1 MGNQW
6 ESILVALGIIVLFY
20 FIRKYYQ
27 SKKLS
32 LISRPVQA
40 TPMKYREKERER
52 QMPTRGKRRENA
64 PLNNSSRNSNH
75 IASLIMHPNS
85 LEHAGKEFLENAQ
98 RFHGL
103 YESLFLSCNGKVT
116 GVFREQ
122 VLRRWEE
129 GIQAAE
135 AQYLSLAW
143 TTIVRKHCGRSYYV
157 NSSSRGN
164 SDIKVENEILQEWLK
179 QLFKWGLR
187 REIHGLMPSSEL
199 DQGSLNTPGAE
210 CVCWILNGQVL
221 EEGDEHVKSLGH

>member
-6 ESILVALGIIVLFY
+6 ESMLVALGIIALFY

-27 SKKLS
+27 SKKPS

-40 TPMKYREKERER
+40 TPMKNREM
-52 QMPTRGKRRENA
+52 QMLNRGKRTEYV

-75 IASLIMHPNS
+75 MASLIMHPNS

-103 YESLFLSCNGKVT
+103 YESLFISCNGKVT

-135 AQYLSLAW
+135 AQYLTLVW
-143 TTIVRKHCGRSYYV
+143 TTIVRKHCGRSYYR

-164 SDIKVENEILQEWLK
+164 SDIKVENDILQDWLK

-187 REIHGLMPSSEL
+187 REIHGQIPSSEL
-199 DQGSLNTPGAE
+199 DRESRNASSAE
-210 CVCWILNGQVL
+210 CIRWILNGVVL
-221 EEGDEHVKSLGH
+221 EEGEEDVKSLGH

>member
-20 FIRKYYQ
+20 LMRKYNQ
-27 SKKLS
+27 SKKPSLS
-32 LISRPVQA
+32 SRPLQA
-40 TPMKYREKERER
+40 IPIKYREK
-52 QMPTRGKRRENA
+52 QLHSRGKRRENS
-64 PLNNSSRNSNH
+64 PFHNSSRNSNH

-85 LEHAGKEFLENAQ
+85 LEQARKEFSENAQ

-129 GIQAAE
+129 GIQATE
-135 AQYLSLAW
+135 AQYLILLW
-143 TTIVRKHCGRSYYV
+143 TTIVRTHCGRSYYR
-157 NSSSRGN
+157 NSSTRGN
-164 SDIKVENEILQEWLK
+164 SDTKVENDILRDWLK

-187 REIHGLMPSSEL
+187 REIHGQIPSSEL
-199 DQGSLNTPGAE
+199 EQDLRTTSCAE
-210 CVCWILNGQVL
+210 YVRWILNGKVL
-221 EEGDEHVKSLGH
+221 EEGGEHVESLGH